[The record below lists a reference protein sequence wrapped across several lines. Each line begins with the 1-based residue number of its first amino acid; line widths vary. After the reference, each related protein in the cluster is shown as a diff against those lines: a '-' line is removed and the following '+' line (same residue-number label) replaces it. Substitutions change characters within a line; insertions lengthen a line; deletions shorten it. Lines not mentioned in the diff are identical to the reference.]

1 MLKALPS
8 EASDSTRP
16 CSTSPRGLC
25 SFNDRR
31 RGRPRRQ
38 GSGAAAVP
46 PSSLLPGTRCL
57 VSRVNPASTLPCVS
71 RLFQSGAGLCALR
84 GGVGS
89 RGCLSG
95 RSSGPCRH
103 RSPLPPRARGSAP
116 VLSCLLSSVR
126 SGQAWVP
133 LGCGSAGRD
142 VQAEGWAQGQFGEA
156 AALPSC
162 WVCSCVVLP
171 ICLCASTASL
181 SLIEEPWKPGCWS
194 LVLGAGSISGGL
206 RPCTVGTLSSDW
218 PVLLPPGLA
227 LSPGGPGSCQS
238 ELGQAP
244 SGELMVC
251 HCSRQPQ
258 VLSWLKPDCATQSL
272 GPCSCG
278 SPRTQSPCPSPG
290 PRGCPI
296 GLLPCRPLHPGTCPR
311 ALCAGL
317 REEEP
322 WGWGRS
328 F

>member
-1 MLKALPS
+1 M
-8 EASDSTRP
+8 
-16 CSTSPRGLC
+16 
-25 SFNDRR
+25 
-31 RGRPRRQ
+31 
-38 GSGAAAVP
+38 P

-71 RLFQSGAGLCALR
+71 RLFQSRAGLCALR
-84 GGVGS
+84 GGVGEQ
-89 RGCLSG
+89 GLSQRAQLWALPAPLATPSSLRPWL
-95 RSSGPCRH
+95 RSCA
-103 RSPLPPRARGSAP
+103 L
-116 VLSCLLSSVR
+116 CLLSSVR
-126 SGQAWVP
+126 SGRSWVP

-171 ICLCASTASL
+171 VCLCASTAFL
-181 SLIEEPWKPGCWS
+181 SLVEEPWKPACWS
-194 LVLGAGSISGGL
+194 LVLGAGRVSGGL
-206 RPCTVGTLSSDW
+206 RPCTVGSLSSDW

-238 ELGQAP
+238 ELGQVP
-244 SGELMVC
+244 SGDLMVC

-272 GPCSCG
+272 GPCSRG